1 MDHRRRA
8 PGRGSFTDT
17 RCRHRRYVYVYSNR
31 VHPFQGAPASCAV
44 PTDPSVLRMLASPLN
59 EYTSFRLVVTRV
71 QRIGDGTAQVYDHML
86 YMTTCPML
94 IL

>member
-1 MDHRRRA
+1 MNIHRRM
-8 PGRGSFTDT
+8 
-17 RCRHRRYVYVYSNR
+17 C

-71 QRIGDGTAQVYDHML
+71 QRIGDGTAQVYDH
-86 YMTTCPML
+86 TQDIGSDIPHPRHG
-94 IL
+94 IIGDRPPHDRSAS